1 MKKKIRYDRLSFVIG
16 CIVIFIML
24 FAYMVMHRNHY
35 YEYQGEITTYIGTYE
50 QDDKIYTFD
59 LKAFQEDNQYYLS
72 LNDMYNMII
81 LLDKNTKV
89 YFNQN
94 KHTLTY
100 QMSDITYYFDYGQN
114 QIVYN
119 NECIDLDNESTHIY
133 ISHKNIYI
141 SVSFI
146 EKLLLKNEK
155 KIKFENKNAIIS

>member
-1 MKKKIRYDRLSFVIG
+1 MKKRIRYDRLILVIG
-16 CIVIFIML
+16 FILFFMIIVV
-24 FAYMVMHRNHY
+24 YMGMHRNHY
-35 YEYQGEITTYIGTYE
+35 YEYDGEIETYVGTYQ

-59 LKAFQEDNQYYLS
+59 LKVFQKDKQYYIS

-81 LLDKNTKV
+81 ILDKNTKV

-100 QMSDITYYFDYGQN
+100 QMADMTYYFDYGQDK
-114 QIVYN
+114 IVYN
-119 NECIDLDNESTHIY
+119 NVCINLKNEGTHIY

-155 KIKFENKNAIIS
+155 KIKFENKNAIIL

>member
-1 MKKKIRYDRLSFVIG
+1 MKKRIRYDRLCLVIG
-16 CIVIFIML
+16 IVVILIIIL
-24 FAYMVMHRNHY
+24 GYMGMHRNHY
-35 YEYQGEITTYIGTYE
+35 YEYDGEIETYIGTYQ

-59 LKAFQEDNQYYLS
+59 LKVFQKNDQYYVS

-100 QMSDITYYFDYGQN
+100 QMSDKTYYFDYGQD
-114 QIVYN
+114 QIIY
-119 NECIDLDNESTHIY
+119 EDQCIDLKNKSTHIY
-133 ISHKNIYI
+133 ISHKNIYV